1 MNEAGGYDLEDLVV
15 GMNARFTKTLSERD
29 VFLFAG
35 ASGDRNPVHLDE
47 EYAKRTRFGG
57 RIAHGMLSAS
67 VISAAIAARLP
78 GPGSIYLAQN
88 LSFRRPV
95 RIGETV
101 CATVTVKEI
110 LTGRRRAVLETRCEV
125 NGIVVVDGDAVVMP
139 TSAVERAK
147 EQSRIQSAEMAE
159 LAQAADYAAARPP
172 STR

>member
-1 MNEAGGYDLEDLVV
+1 MNDAGGYDLEDLVV
-15 GMNARFTKTLSERD
+15 GMSAQFKKTLTERD

-78 GPGSIYLAQN
+78 GPGSIYLSQN
-88 LSFRRPV
+88 LSFRNPV
-95 RIGETV
+95 KIGETV

-110 LTGRRRAVLETRCEV
+110 LTGRRRAVLETICEV
-125 NGIVVVDGDAVVMP
+125 DGRIVVQGDAVVMP
-139 TSAVERAK
+139 TSIAERLK
-147 EQSRIQSAEMAE
+147 QEAEVH
-159 LAQAADYAAARPP
+159 AATF
-172 STR
+172 SSS